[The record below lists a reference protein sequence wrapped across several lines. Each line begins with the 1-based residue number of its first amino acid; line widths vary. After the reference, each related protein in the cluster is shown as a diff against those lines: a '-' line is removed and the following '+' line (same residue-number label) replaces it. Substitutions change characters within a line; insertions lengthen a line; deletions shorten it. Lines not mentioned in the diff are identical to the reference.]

1 MAIPLVVV
9 VGSGP
14 TNGLE
19 PAREREEAVR
29 ADLQPRS
36 DELEL
41 LQARVG
47 ALEAELLE
55 LEASANRAVAEAQEK
70 TYWLDRWRVD
80 INAIMERD
88 AARRVLAAAERGR
101 ALWQALTRAERS

>member
-1 MAIPLVVV
+1 M
-9 VGSGP
+9 
-14 TNGLE
+14 
-19 PAREREEAVR
+19 R

-55 LEASANRAVAEAQEK
+55 LEASANRAFAEAQEK
-70 TYWLDRWRVD
+70 TYWLDRWRID
-80 INAIMERD
+80 INVIMERG
-88 AARRVLAAAERGR
+88 ATQRVLSAAERGR
-101 ALWQALTRAERS
+101 ALWQALTRAERTWR